1 VFDRPLAV
9 GFTVYNRKYDFN
21 QARQAAISSG
31 QQLNLPQSVL
41 NQLLNYD
48 QTSTGFTGSMNYT
61 LPRSFKRVGLTYTL
75 DRTSITTFTPASTNL
90 FETLQFRSISGPNAL
105 SGIVTSSVTPSFSF
119 STINSPIFPRTGH
132 SLFLST
138 EVAGIG
144 GNVDFYRPLVSFTQ
158 WIPLPKQG
166 SNALGMR
173 LQAAFI
179 NGFNGNS
186 APPYQRFYMGGETDL
201 RGFDTRTVSPY
212 VFVPTEQPFPLTNPD
227 GSPVPID
234 PTNPRRGNVTVPIPV
249 NNITLPGGD
258 TQVFANFEYRIHI
271 VGPVRLA
278 PFVDTGMDFV
288 SLDSQLKVATSS
300 ITQLNS
306 TVFGCPAIVNFQCSG
321 GSPLTFSRSLP
332 VVPGTNFVPRMST
345 GLELQVLL
353 PIVQQPFRIYYAYNP
368 LTLNTIVTSP
378 SPIVRSMFPPGGAG
392 DFSFQQAISTL
403 APNFHLQE
411 PKHTFRFTI
420 STTF

>member
-1 VFDRPLAV
+1 
-9 GFTVYNRKYDFN
+9 
-21 QARQAAISSG
+21 
-31 QQLNLPQSVL
+31 VL

-48 QTSTGFTGSMNYT
+48 QTSTGFTGSLNYT
-61 LPRSFKRVGLTYTL
+61 LPRSFKRVGLTYSL
-75 DRTSITTFTPASTNL
+75 DSTSITTFTPASSNL
-90 FETLQFRSISGPNAL
+90 FETLQFRNVSGPNAL
-105 SGIVTSSVTPSFSF
+105 NGIVTSSVSPSLSW
-119 STINSPIFPRTGH
+119 STLNPNALRPISGH
-132 SLFLST
+132 SFFAST
-138 EVAGIG
+138 EVAGLG
-144 GNVDFYRPLVSFTQ
+144 GNVYFYRPLISFTQ
-158 WIPLPKQG
+158 FVPLPKG
-166 SNALGMR
+166 KGNTLGMR
-173 LQAAFI
+173 FQASFI
-179 NGFNGNS
+179 NGFNGFS

-201 RGFDTRTVSPY
+201 RGFDIRTVSPY
-212 VFVPTEQPFPLTNPD
+212 VFVPTVQAFPLTNPD

-234 PTNPRRGNVTVPIPV
+234 PSNPRRGNVQVAIPV

-258 TQVFANFEYRIHI
+258 TQLFSNFEYRIRI
-271 VGPVRLA
+271 VGPVTLA
-278 PFVDTGMDFV
+278 PFADIGMDFV
-288 SLDSQLKVATSS
+288 SLDSQLKVATPSL
-300 ITQLNS
+300 TALNS
-306 TVFGCPAIVNFQCSG
+306 TVFGCPAIVGFQCAG
-321 GSPLTFSRSLP
+321 GSNIPFSAALP

-411 PKHTFRFTI
+411 PKRTFRFTI